1 MSKTPQP
8 PLEVIA
14 PQAKLPVE
22 QNQKEGSN
30 DQAASPQP
38 QLSKWRKL
46 NPLRLQNVPPVPSER
61 QVTREYGANILS
73 RIFFEWMTPFM
84 KVGYLRPLEPEDIW
98 TINPDRAVDTL
109 SAKLGLAFK
118 KRIEQGSKKPLA
130 RALIDTLKHDLL
142 IGGICQLVGM
152 MCMILSPYVVRHLIT
167 FSTEAYAAHIRGI
180 PGPHIGPG
188 LGYAFGLY
196 AMQVLQSLTMNQ
208 ALYRGMVVGGMA
220 KAGLTSQI
228 FAKAMRL
235 SNRARAGGKQANDT
249 GPKSAEGS
257 PSGAAANDAAK
268 ETAGWSNGRI
278 TTLLG
283 VDVDRIDTASG
294 MLHMLWV
301 APIGLIVALIILI
314 VNIGYSALAGYALLV
329 VGVFALAWAMR
340 LLVQFRRAIN
350 KITDQRVTL
359 TREILYSVRFVK
371 FFGWESSF
379 LKRLEAVRNRE
390 IGSIKRLLFVRHA
403 VVVCMVSL
411 PTFASLLSFVTYAL
425 SDHSLS
431 PDRIFASLALF
442 NVLRMPL
449 IMLNL
454 TITQMTDAWTA
465 MNRIQEFLQAEEK
478 SDPVEWDTGMDKAI
492 EVEHASF
499 TWEQVQSNKG
509 EEKKGEKPKRSQVLP
524 KDATPSSPSDDKSD
538 TTELVPFKL
547 TDINFEV
554 GRGELLA
561 VIGTVGSGKSSL
573 LGALAGD
580 MRLTEGKIRMG
591 ATRSFCPQYAW
602 IQNVSVRENIL
613 FGSDY
618 DEEFYDRVIDACA
631 LRADLDIFPNG
642 DQTEIGER
650 GITVSGGQ
658 KQRINIARAVYS
670 KADIILMD
678 DPLSAV
684 DAHVGR
690 HIMDKAIC
698 GLLKDKCRVLATHQ
712 LHVLSRCDR
721 IIVMNEGRIDAI
733 GTFDDLVRTNEH
745 FRELMSSTSQQE
757 KQSDDDDVDKKSNE
771 GEPLKDQIDKARPAA
786 ALMSKEELATGS
798 VGWPVWKAYIT
809 ASGSFFL
816 NFIAF
821 LVLLACLNGGLIMTG
836 LWVSYWTSDKFPNL
850 TAGQYMG
857 IYAGICAAQALAL
870 YGFALHVTI
879 AAAVSSKTMLHR
891 AMYRVLR
898 APMAFFDTTPL
909 GRITNRFSRDVQVMD
924 SELGESIR
932 MFAFTFTQILA
943 TMGLIIAFY
952 HYVLLLRS
960 TVFSR
965 FGEAITGVASI
976 QAYRMEGYFQR
987 NLHESI
993 DSMNGAYFLT
1003 FSNQRWLSIRLD
1015 AIGSLMILV
1024 VGILVVTSRFN
1035 VGPSISGLVLSYVLN
1050 ITLSLQF
1057 TIRQFAEVGNN
1068 MNAAERIHY
1077 YGTSLDQEAPLQ
1089 LAEVPPGWPEKGRI
1103 TFSDVQMRYRD
1114 GLPLVLKGLT
1124 MDVRGGER
1132 IGIVGRTGAGKSS
1145 IMAALFRLTELS
1157 GGSIKIDDIDIATV
1171 GLRDLRTR
1179 LAIIP
1184 QDPTLFRGT
1193 IRSNLDPFN
1202 EHTDLELWA
1211 ALRKAHLV
1219 GQELPEDESQDGTLT
1234 PSSMNEKQQ
1243 TVQRLHLDTIVEE
1256 EGHNF
1261 SLGQRQLMALAR
1273 ALVRDA
1279 RIIICD
1285 EATSSV
1291 DFETDQKVQETMA
1304 QGFQGKTLLC
1314 IAHRLRTI
1322 INYDRICVMDQ
1333 GQIAEFDTPLALW
1346 EKPDGIFRKRI
1357 RATTPVSSNS
1367 WSCCTSTRHER
1378 TPGNVT
1384 ALQAAVSRWNIDIV
1398 RLLLEWGA
1406 DVNAPANKH
1415 KHGGKPALQTAAPEN
1430 HRVMT
1435 DLLVHQ
1441 GAGVNGVPSP
1451 VRGRT
1456 ALQEAASSGYV
1467 QLSEYLLAH
1476 GADADALAE
1485 HLGGVTALQ
1494 GAATRGNIRIVMMLR
1509 PAGVDVH
1516 GAAAENGRL
1525 DTLHL

>member
-1 MSKTPQP
+1 MSAPQP
-8 PLEVIA
+8 RSEVVVPTQTKLPLEQK
-14 PQAKLPVE
+14 QA
-22 QNQKEGSN
+22 EGTH
-30 DQAASPQP
+30 DQVTPPQP

-46 NPLRLQNVPPVPSER
+46 NPLRLQKAPPVPSER
-61 QVTREYGANILS
+61 QVSREYGANILS

-84 KVGYLRPLEPEDIW
+84 KVGYLRPLEPNDIW
-98 TINPDRAVDTL
+98 TVNPNRAVDIL
-109 SAKLGLAFK
+109 SDKLAVAFR
-118 KRIEQGSKKPLA
+118 KRIERGSKRPLL
-130 RALIDTLKHDLL
+130 RALIDTLRHDFV

-167 FSTEAYAAHIRGI
+167 FSTEAYVAHMNGI
-180 PGPHIGPG
+180 PGPSIGPG

-220 KAGLTSQI
+220 KAALTSQI
-228 FAKAMRL
+228 FAKAMKL
-235 SNRARAGGKQANDT
+235 SNRAKAGGKQTDDGGQKPT
-249 GPKSAEGS
+249 EGS
-257 PSGAAANDAAK
+257 SSKAPAKDAGK
-268 ETAGWSNGRI
+268 DTSGWSNGRI

-294 MLHMLWV
+294 MLHMIWV
-301 APIGLIVALIILI
+301 APIGLIVALVILI

-329 VGVFALAWAMR
+329 VGMITLAWGMR
-340 LLVQFRRAIN
+340 FLVLFRRAIN

-390 IGSIKRLLFVRHA
+390 IGSIRRLLYVRHA

-425 SDHSLS
+425 TDHGMS
-431 PDRIFASLALF
+431 PALIFSSLALF

-454 TITQMTDAWTA
+454 TITQTTDAWTA
-465 MNRIQEFLQAEEK
+465 LNRIQEFLQAEEK
-478 SDPVEWDTGMDKAI
+478 SDPVEWDTTMDKAI

-499 TWEQVQSNKG
+499 TWEQVQSNKE
-509 EEKKGEKPKRSQVLP
+509 EEKKKEEKPKRNELSP
-524 KDATPSSPSDDKSD
+524 KVATPSSTPDDNSD
-538 TTELVPFKL
+538 TTEHAPFKL
-547 TDINFEV
+547 TDINFEA
-554 GRGELLA
+554 GRNELLA
-561 VIGTVGSGKSSL
+561 VIGTVGCGKSSL

-591 ATRSFCPQYAW
+591 ASRSFCPQYAW
-602 IQNVSVRENIL
+602 IQNVTVRENIL

-631 LRADLDIFPNG
+631 LRADLEIFPNG

-670 KADIILMD
+670 KADIVLMD

-698 GLLKDKCRVLATHQ
+698 GLLKDKCRILATHQ

-721 IIVMNEGRIDAI
+721 IIVMKDGSIDAI

-745 FRELMSSTSQQE
+745 FRELVSSTSQQE
-757 KQSDDDDVDKKSNE
+757 KQSDDDVDE
-771 GEPLKDQIDKARPAA
+771 IPDEAGPAKDQIDKAKPAA
-786 ALMSKEELATGS
+786 ALMSKEEVATGS
-798 VGWPVWKAYIT
+798 VGWAVWKAYIT

-821 LVLLACLNGGLIMTG
+821 IVLLACLNGGLVMTG
-836 LWVSYWTSDKFPNL
+836 LWVSYWTSDKFRNL
-850 TAGQYMG
+850 TTGQYLG
-857 IYAGICAAQALAL
+857 IYAGICAAQALSL

-879 AAAVSSKTMLHR
+879 AAAHSSKTMLQR

-952 HYVLLLRS
+952 HYFAIALGPLFVLFLLAAAYYRASARNLKRHDSVLRS

-976 QAYRMEGYFQR
+976 QAYKMEGYFQR

-1089 LAEVPPGWPEKGRI
+1089 LAEVPPSWPERGRI
-1103 TFSDVQMRYRD
+1103 TFSNVQMRYRD

-1124 MDVRGGER
+1124 MDIQGGER

-1234 PSSMNEKQQ
+1234 PSSMTEKQQ

-1256 EGHNF
+1256 EGLNF

-1346 EKPDGIFRKRI
+1346 EKPGGIFRSMCDQSGI
-1357 RATTPVSSNS
+1357 
-1367 WSCCTSTRHER
+1367 TREDFE
-1378 TPGNVT
+1378 G
-1384 ALQAAVSRWNIDIV
+1384 
-1398 RLLLEWGA
+1398 
-1406 DVNAPANKH
+1406 
-1415 KHGGKPALQTAAPEN
+1415 
-1430 HRVMT
+1430 
-1435 DLLVHQ
+1435 
-1441 GAGVNGVPSP
+1441 
-1451 VRGRT
+1451 
-1456 ALQEAASSGYV
+1456 
-1467 QLSEYLLAH
+1467 
-1476 GADADALAE
+1476 
-1485 HLGGVTALQ
+1485 
-1494 GAATRGNIRIVMMLR
+1494 
-1509 PAGVDVH
+1509 
-1516 GAAAENGRL
+1516 
-1525 DTLHL
+1525 